1 MGGQQVIFRI
11 YLLGV
16 VVIVIGVFV
25 IVIGV
30 VVIVIGRPT
39 GNISDLPSWC
49 GCYRAID
56 DRKEK
61 TMHCL

>member
-16 VVIVIGVFV
+16 VVIVIGV
-25 IVIGV
+25 

-39 GNISDLPSWC
+39 GNIWDLPSWC
-49 GCYRAID
+49 GCY
-56 DRKEK
+56 
-61 TMHCL
+61 

>member
-30 VVIVIGRPT
+30 IVIVIGRPT
-39 GNISDLPSWC
+39 GNISDLPSWR
-49 GCYRAID
+49 GCY
-56 DRKEK
+56 
-61 TMHCL
+61 